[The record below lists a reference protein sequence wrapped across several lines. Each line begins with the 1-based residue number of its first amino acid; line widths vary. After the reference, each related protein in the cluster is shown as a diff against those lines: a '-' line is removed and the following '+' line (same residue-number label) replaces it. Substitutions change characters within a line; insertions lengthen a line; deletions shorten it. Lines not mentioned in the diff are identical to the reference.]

1 MGEINKSIYIY
12 YSIKF
17 IGGII
22 FILYMNEHIT
32 KTAKLFFVIEKDE
45 VNSNEEAIA
54 KAKSQIE
61 QVNNESPKKDSI
73 GTININIEREH
84 NITEVARDYDPQF
97 TVSIQFIDDTID
109 NMNPRAIVT
118 SNFNSI
124 LGADNNNRFE
134 SRLDH
139 VAVRL

>member
-1 MGEINKSIYIY
+1 
-12 YSIKF
+12 
-17 IGGII
+17 
-22 FILYMNEHIT
+22 MNEHIT